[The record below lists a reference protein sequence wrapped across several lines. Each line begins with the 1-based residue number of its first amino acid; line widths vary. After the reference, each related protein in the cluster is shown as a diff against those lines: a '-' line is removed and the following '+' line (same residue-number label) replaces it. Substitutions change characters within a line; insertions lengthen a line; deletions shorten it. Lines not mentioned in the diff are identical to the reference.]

1 MSIFRREVLVAAN
14 VSLFATFLQVMV
26 MAYLGIH
33 LNSFQTSAL
42 LIGFIF
48 GVRNF
53 IQIFFRI
60 PIGEFSQVVGR
71 KPLLLVA
78 LGFYSLAHFILF
90 LSTNWIYDLI
100 ATIILGFGMTF
111 YYPALFAY
119 IGDIAD
125 ANYGKIN
132 GFVFQGADVAIIVGT
147 FIVKKFLDKGSFI
160 IDSNYLTYGLLD
172 IGAFTIGFKDPIDLN
187 LIFLGS
193 AVIGVIGVI
202 INSIVLRE
210 TLSEEERKVVP
221 SKLRSLGQSFRNSHR
236 SFRKMSKDNKLRPVY
251 QLQFV
256 VAFGEFFFQSFIGLL
271 VVLSLGYS
279 EGDVAYVLSL
289 GTLILFPLKPFLGS
303 ISDKLGYRNPI
314 LVSLTLNGFLLILI
328 TQATELWMVI
338 WIYAFY
344 MANNMTSYLACN
356 GATSHNSEN
365 NQRGVAMGVLGV
377 YVSIGRTLSSL
388 LLGVIWQLMTIITD
402 DKGESLIVVFV
413 VTGVILLIS
422 SFVMSQKIPSGIG
435 ILSPSDE
442 LDIADAYTGGK

>member
-1 MSIFRREVLVAAN
+1 MISENVGIFKREVLVAAN
-14 VSLFATFLQVMV
+14 VSLFATFLQVMI

-33 LNSFQTSAL
+33 LNTFQTSAL
-42 LIGFIF
+42 IIGFIF
-48 GVRNF
+48 GLRNF

-78 LGFYSLAHFILF
+78 LGFYSLAHFVLY
-90 LSTNWIYDLI
+90 LSTSWIYDLI
-100 ATIILGFGMTF
+100 ATVLLGFGMTF

-119 IGDIAD
+119 IGDIAKD
-125 ANYGKIN
+125 NYGKIN

-147 FIVKKFLDKGSFI
+147 FIVKILLDEGSVRI
-160 IDSNYLTYGLLD
+160 NSNYLTFGLVD
-172 IGAFTIGFKDPIDLN
+172 IGSITIGFNQPISLN

-193 AVIGVIGVI
+193 SIIGIIGII
-202 INSIVLRE
+202 INSFTLRE
-210 TLSEEERKVVP
+210 TLSDEERKIVP
-221 SKLRSLGQSFRNSHR
+221 SKLKSLGYSFRNSYN
-236 SFRKMSKDNKLRPVY
+236 SFREMSNDKNLRPVY

-271 VVLSLGYS
+271 VVLSLGYT

-289 GTLILFPLKPFLGS
+289 GTLLLFPLKPFLGS

-314 LVSLTLNGFLLILI
+314 LVSLVLNGFLLILI
-328 TQATELWMVI
+328 TQVTQLWMVI
-338 WIYAFY
+338 GIFAFY
-344 MANNMTSYLACN
+344 MANIMTSYLACN

-388 LLGVIWQLMTIITD
+388 LLGVIWQIMTILTD
-402 DKGESLIVVFV
+402 DKGESLIFVFMF
-413 VTGVILLIS
+413 TGVILLIS
-422 SFVMSQKIPSGIG
+422 SIILSKKIPSRIG
-435 ILSPSDE
+435 LSTPSE
-442 LDIADAYTGGK
+442 KFEIT

>member
-71 KPLLLVA
+71 KPLLVVA
-78 LGFYSLAHFILF
+78 LGFYSLAHFILY

-111 YYPALFAY
+111 YYPSLFAY

-125 ANYGKIN
+125 ESYGKIN

-147 FIVKKFLDKGSFI
+147 FIVKKFLDKGSFT
-160 IDSNYLTYGLLD
+160 IDSKYLTYGLID
-172 IGAFTIGFKDPIDLN
+172 IGSVRIGFNDPIELN

-193 AVIGVIGVI
+193 AIIGVFGVI
-202 INSIVLRE
+202 INSLLLRE
-210 TLSEEERKVVP
+210 TLSDEERKIVP
-221 SKLRSLGQSFRNSHR
+221 SKLRSLGQFFRNSHR
-236 SFRKMSKDNKLRPVY
+236 SFKELSKNQKLRPVY

-271 VVLSLGYS
+271 VVLSLGYT

-314 LVSLTLNGFLLILI
+314 LVSLILNGFLLILI
-328 TQATELWMVI
+328 TQATQLWMVI
-338 WIYAFY
+338 VIFAFY

-356 GATSHNSEN
+356 GATSHNSKN

-388 LLGVIWQLMTIITD
+388 LLGVIWQIMTVLTD
-402 DKGESLIVVFV
+402 DKGESLIAVFMF
-413 VTGVILLIS
+413 TGVILLIS
-422 SFVMSQKIPSGIG
+422 SIVMSQKIPSEIG
-435 ILSPSDE
+435 VVSLSGEFEINE
-442 LDIADAYTGGK
+442 LHTGGK